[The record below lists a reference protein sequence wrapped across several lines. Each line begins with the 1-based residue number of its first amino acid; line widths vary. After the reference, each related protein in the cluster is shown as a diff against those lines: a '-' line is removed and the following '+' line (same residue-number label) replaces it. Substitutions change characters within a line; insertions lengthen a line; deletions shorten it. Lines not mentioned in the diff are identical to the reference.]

1 VLYVFIRFASVM
13 PRLNVLWLL
22 VACGYMVPFTSI
34 GSLIAYF
41 KYAYGPEF
49 YVQLYCAFYL
59 PGWPISEL
67 QRYFDE
73 SFDRKVCKCVCVCVH
88 V

>member
-1 VLYVFIRFASVM
+1 M
-13 PRLNVLWLL
+13 PRLNALWLL

-41 KYAYGPEF
+41 NYTYGPKF
-49 YVQLYCAFYL
+49 YVKLYCAFYL

-67 QRYFDE
+67 QRRFDE
-73 SFDRKVCKCVCVCVH
+73 SFDRKVCACVFLYRTWESRISPYTIN
-88 V
+88 